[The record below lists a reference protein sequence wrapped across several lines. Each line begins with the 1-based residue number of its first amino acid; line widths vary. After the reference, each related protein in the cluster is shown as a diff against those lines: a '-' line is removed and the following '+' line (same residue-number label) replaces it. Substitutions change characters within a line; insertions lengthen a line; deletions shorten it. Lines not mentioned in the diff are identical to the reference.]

1 MSKETLISII
11 IPTFN
16 RGHLILDTL
25 NSVKNQSYKHW
36 ECLVVDDGSTDGT
49 ESLLQDYI
57 LKDNRFKYYDRPN
70 THRSGGNG
78 ARNFGVKQ
86 SQGELLVFLDSDD
99 VLSETALENRISR
112 FDFDTMDLLISHT
125 GTFKSDVGD
134 SDRIWNKVDSKSS
147 TTALINRFIGMDMP
161 WHTTGVTWSK
171 EFFQDSGWWH
181 EELNAWQDWELH
193 SRVLFNSPKIQYLP
207 PEPDNYF
214 RIAKHDSIGKTIRSS
229 KYLYSVQIAIRS
241 IDVLLGEHELIY
253 EAVKSNYNALLYK
266 MLIHFPVVKGFL
278 FFPLRNLIKLSN
290 FRGLSLFRFLK
301 YYSLELLAK
310 FRIVKKYLIRE
321 SYDNYRDQIDLKSNY
336 LKYRISD
343 LDKKVS

>member
-147 TTALINRFIGMDMP
+147 T
-161 WHTTGVTWSK
+161 
-171 EFFQDSGWWH
+171 
-181 EELNAWQDWELH
+181 
-193 SRVLFNSPKIQYLP
+193 
-207 PEPDNYF
+207 
-214 RIAKHDSIGKTIRSS
+214 
-229 KYLYSVQIAIRS
+229 
-241 IDVLLGEHELIY
+241 
-253 EAVKSNYNALLYK
+253 
-266 MLIHFPVVKGFL
+266 
-278 FFPLRNLIKLSN
+278 NLICRPRLLSN
-290 FRGLSLFRFLK
+290 
-301 YYSLELLAK
+301 
-310 FRIVKKYLIRE
+310 LIRF
-321 SYDNYRDQIDLKSNY
+321 NLVSNSR
-336 LKYRISD
+336 LFSTCFLLILVCNLSAIHAGSD
-343 LDKKVS
+343 